1 MDAFSS
7 VSCSSF
13 SCISMVSLSEAC
25 GRGGDSCAV
34 GAGRQACPR
43 PCPPCGPCPGDGGA
57 DLERV
62 HELVLG
68 QQRVLLQVLEAAP
81 GLAGQHVE
89 LPQVVVQ
96 VLHVPLDVLLLP
108 LLLVDLLCGG
118 ERGPREG
125 PVPGLVSSGPTSPL
139 PSCPTVFLAPHPG
152 HIPPGPG
159 RGKGVPSGCWF
170 PKPGPLRTWKDR
182 GVASRQVA
190 VRKEDMYVPG
200 ERDTD
205 VWERGPCPHAAAT
218 KLRGRRRNTATLA
231 SSR

>member
-34 GAGRQACPR
+34 GAGGQACPR
-43 PCPPCGPCPGDGGA
+43 LCPPCGPRPGDGGA

-62 HELVLG
+62 HKLVLG

-118 ERGPREG
+118 EWGPREG
-125 PVPGLVSSGPTSPL
+125 PVPGLVSRGRTSPAPPL
-139 PSCPTVFLAPHPG
+139 PHCLLGAHPG
-152 HIPPGPG
+152 HIPPGPQK
-159 RGKGVPSGCWF
+159 RKGGPFRLLVSKAWPFENLEGPGCGQ
-170 PKPGPLRTWKDR
+170 PAG
-182 GVASRQVA
+182 GA
-190 VRKEDMYVPG
+190 
-200 ERDTD
+200 
-205 VWERGPCPHAAAT
+205 
-218 KLRGRRRNTATLA
+218 
-231 SSR
+231 